1 MTEVIISKN
10 FTFEASHVLP
20 KHPGKCSRL
29 HGHSWGLT
37 VSVAGPI
44 DGETG
49 FVSDYGILKNL
60 VDLHI
65 VQQFDHSH
73 LGQGVARTMGGITV
87 QDWTPYFGPT
97 FYPSSENLVVAI
109 ARILTPLIAEI
120 PNVRLYEIALKE
132 TCTSEARYR
141 PPAA

>member
-20 KHPGKCSRL
+20 KHSGKCSRL

-37 VSVAGPI
+37 VNVAGPVN
-44 DGETG
+44 DDTG
-49 FVSDYGILKNL
+49 FVTDYGSLKSI
-60 VDLHI
+60 VEAHI
-65 VQQFDHSH
+65 IIHLDHSH
-73 LGQGVARTMGGITV
+73 LGYGTATHSSLDRIA
-87 QDWTPYFGPT
+87 TPYFGGF

-120 PNVRLYEIALKE
+120 PNVRLYEVALKE